1 MAHVSSLAREE
12 RGGILVLVA
21 VALPVLVLFVSFVVD
36 VGDWFAHKR
45 HLQMQAD
52 AGALAGAGLFNLC
65 FASQSSGDATIEST
79 ARTYAGD
86 PTTSGAVNHQ
96 LGGTSAG
103 PVAVRINKR
112 TFVSAPPAADDTVEQ
127 GPCEASMLDVKLSE
141 SGAPTYFNILGGLNP
156 TINARARVEIR
167 TLDTFSGLAPIGVP
181 NANPVSAR
189 ITFVDEANGNV
200 LGATDLA
207 RDGFSS
213 GGLFLWNNKNA
224 LATINLPSDASKDVG
239 VRVAL
244 SGTANATDCAAPLT
258 ECYDLTR
265 ANGGISHMRAWSA
278 TPDGSGTNPPN
289 VRAVHLDPIAGC
301 AEAHFFSDLAPC
313 TSVRMRATIDIGTH
327 TTASTTIVAL
337 GAGCPN
343 KGCTLTFS
351 AANNDWEGTIPLSS
365 TTDRVWLDIGYTIK
379 SGKIGSTDCT
389 KGGGCS
395 GTVAQVQRVFGADP
409 DLSGAVKQIT
419 VLQPGPLGTVLDAL
433 QKPASGSSATTNVFV
448 QIALAPGFRNAQD
461 YSPDGDVSKAPLTTL
476 RVVGKTTSGGKQPS
490 IDCDPA
496 QSKLRDELANGCAPN
511 YTVNTGQACPAYNVL
526 WSTAQPWFCVKTDTG
541 DKTGQLTK
549 GMDTRILGSGTCADH
564 PNKWPKSN
572 GIGWAPAPT
581 DTRVVPVFL
590 TPFGTF
596 SNPGNDVYPVTQFA
610 VFYLTGWGHNGG
622 GKGCAG
628 DDDAPTGTIVG
639 HFIRYINPPSKG
651 HGTDPCVFDP
661 AALGT
666 CVAVMT
672 R

>member
-1 MAHVSSLAREE
+1 MGHASSLAREE
-12 RGGILVLVA
+12 RGGVLVLVA
-21 VALPVLVLFVSFVVD
+21 IALPVLVLFVSFVVD

-65 FASQSSGDATIEST
+65 FASQSSGDAAIESA
-79 ARTYAGD
+79 ARTYGGD
-86 PTTSGAVNHQ
+86 PATASSVNHQ

-112 TFVSAPPAADDTVEQ
+112 TFVSAPPSPDDTVEQ

-156 TINARARVEIR
+156 TINAQARVEIR
-167 TLDTFSGLAPIGVP
+167 SLDTFSGIAPIGVP

-207 RDGFSS
+207 RDGFSG
-213 GGLFLWNNKNA
+213 GGLFLWNNKNG
-224 LATINLPSDASKDVG
+224 LATITLPSGASKDVG

-244 SGTANATDCAAPLT
+244 SGTANATDCSAPLT

-265 ANGGISHMRAWSA
+265 ANGGISYIRAWSA

-327 TTASTTIVAL
+327 TTGKSTMLAK

-343 KGCTLTFS
+343 KGCTLAFS
-351 AANNDWEGTIPLSS
+351 IANNDWEGTIPVPA
-365 TTDRVWLDIGYTIK
+365 TTDRIPLDLDWTYDKTEC
-379 SGKIGSTDCT
+379 SGKGVT
-389 KGGGCS
+389 CS
-395 GTVAQVQRVFGADP
+395 GLISGVQRMFGADP

-419 VLQPGPLGTVLDAL
+419 VLQGGPFGTVLDSL
-433 QKPASGSSATTNVFV
+433 QRPASGSTATTNVFV

-476 RVVGKTTSGGKQPS
+476 RVVGKTTGGGKQPS

-496 QSKLRDELANGCAPN
+496 AHSNLRQELGNGCSPN
-511 YTVNTGQACPAYNVL
+511 YTINTGQVCPAYNTL
-526 WSTAQPWFCVKTDTG
+526 WSTAQPWFCVKTQTG
-541 DKTGQLTK
+541 ASAGQVTQ
-549 GMDTRILGSGTCADH
+549 GMDDRVLGNGTCADH
-564 PNKWPKSN
+564 PNHWPKSN
-572 GIGWAPAPT
+572 GIGWAPAAT

-596 SNPGNDVYPVTQFA
+596 SNSGNDVYPVTQFA

-628 DDDAPTGTIVG
+628 DDDAPSGTIVG